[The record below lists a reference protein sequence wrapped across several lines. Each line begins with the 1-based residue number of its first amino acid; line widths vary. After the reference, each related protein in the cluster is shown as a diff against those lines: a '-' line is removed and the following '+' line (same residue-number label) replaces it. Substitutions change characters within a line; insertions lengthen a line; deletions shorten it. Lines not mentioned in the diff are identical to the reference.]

1 VKTALINLS
10 FDELEDLIDIIKKR
24 FDFDFSQYSKASLKR
39 RFERVLNLNKW
50 SLFDLKSEIINNNSF
65 IDYLITEVTVNVTE
79 MFRDAN
85 LFISMSR
92 NVIPYLKTYQ
102 RIKVW
107 HPGVASGEE
116 LYSFSVF
123 FNEHN
128 LYSRSFFYGTDINNE
143 VLNEAK
149 SGIYSLR
156 KMKTYAEN
164 FYKIGLNGP
173 FSKYYTVKYDN
184 AIITSD
190 IKKNSLFSIHNLISD
205 GVFNEFQLVSC
216 RNVLIYFEQ
225 ELQNKV
231 INLFIDSLCP
241 LGFLVLGSK
250 ESIRS
255 PQIKERLK
263 VIDARENI
271 YQKI

>member
-1 VKTALINLS
+1 VKTPIIHLS
-10 FDELEDLIDIIKKR
+10 FDELEELIDIIKRR
-24 FDFDFSQYSKASLKR
+24 FGFDFSQYSKASLKR
-39 RFERVLNLNKW
+39 RFERILNLNRW
-50 SLFDLKSEIINNNSF
+50 SLFELKSEIINDNGF
-65 IDYLITEVTVNVTE
+65 IDYIITEVTVNVTE
-79 MFRDAN
+79 MFRDAS
-85 LFISMSR
+85 LFISMAQ
-92 NVIPYLKTYQ
+92 NVIPYLKTYP

-116 LYSFSVF
+116 LYSYSIF

-149 SGIYSLR
+149 TGIYSLR
-156 KMKTYAEN
+156 KMKGYAESFN
-164 FYKIGLNGP
+164 KVGLVGP

-184 AIITSD
+184 AIIKSE

-231 INLFIDSLCP
+231 LNLFIDSLCP

>member
-1 VKTALINLS
+1 MHLT
-10 FDELEDLIDIIKKR
+10 FEELEELIIITKKR
-24 FDFDFSQYSKASLKR
+24 YDFDFSQYSKASLKR
-39 RFERVLNLNKW
+39 RFERILNINKW
-50 SLFDLKSEIINNNSF
+50 SLFDLRSEIINNNSF
-65 IDYLITEVTVNVTE
+65 INYLITEVTVNVTE

-85 LFISMSR
+85 LFISISK
-92 NVIPYLKTYQ
+92 NVIPYLRSYQ

-116 LYSFSVF
+116 LYSFSIF
-123 FNEHN
+123 FNEHD
-128 LYSRSFFYGTDINNE
+128 LYTRSFFYGTDINND

-156 KMKTYAEN
+156 KMKLYSEN
-164 FYKIGLNGP
+164 FHKIGLNGP
-173 FSKYYTVKYDN
+173 FSKYYTVKYEN
-184 AIITSD
+184 AIITSE

-205 GVFNEFQLVSC
+205 GVFNEFQLISC

-225 ELQNKV
+225 ELQNRV
-231 INLFIDSLCP
+231 INLLIDSLCS

>member
-1 VKTALINLS
+1 MNTLIIYLS
-10 FDELEDLIDIIKKR
+10 FEELEDLIDIIKKR
-24 FDFDFSQYSKASLKR
+24 FDFDFSQYSRASLKR
-39 RFERVLNLNKW
+39 RFERILNLNKW
-50 SLFDLKSEIINNNSF
+50 SLFDFKLEIINNNSF
-65 IDYLITEVTVNVTE
+65 IDYIITEVTVNVTE

-85 LFISMSR
+85 LFVSMSQ

-116 LYSFSVF
+116 LYSYSIF
-123 FNEHN
+123 FKEHN
-128 LYSRSFFYGTDINNE
+128 LYSRSFFYGTDINNT
-143 VLNEAK
+143 VLDEARK
-149 SGIYSLR
+149 GVYSLR
-156 KMKTYAEN
+156 KMKSYSEN
-164 FYKIGLNGP
+164 FIKAGLAGP
-173 FSKYYTVKYDN
+173 FANYYTVKYDN
-184 AIITSD
+184 AIITSEL
-190 IKKNSLFSIHNLISD
+190 KKNSLFSVHNLISD
-205 GVFNEFQLVSC
+205 GIFNEFQLISC

-225 ELQNKV
+225 ELQNHV

-255 PQIKERLK
+255 PQLKERLR

>member
-1 VKTALINLS
+1 MHLS

-39 RFERVLNLNKW
+39 RFERILNLNKW
-50 SLFDLKSEIINNNSF
+50 SLFDLKSEIVNNNGF
-65 IDYLITEVTVNVTE
+65 IEYLITEVTVNVTE

-85 LFISMSR
+85 LFISMSK

-123 FNEHN
+123 FKEHD

-156 KMKTYAEN
+156 KMKAYAEN
-164 FYKIGLNGP
+164 FNKIGLNGP

-184 AIITSD
+184 AIITAD